1 MKILVTGA
9 TGFVGGY
16 ILKYLRDNIPGAE
29 LTGTGRNRQKADQ
42 LSAHGFNIVRG
53 DISDPDFVKSSFKDI
68 SHVVHCAA
76 RASMWGK
83 YDEFYR
89 DNVLTTVSLLNN
101 LPGLER
107 FVFISTANVYF
118 NAKDRLNVKE
128 DDPLPSKYLSFYPL
142 TKLEAE
148 TKVLE
153 NKNIHSIVLRPRGV
167 IGPGDTT
174 AFPRLMDAFKEKKI
188 RITGSG
194 ENVIDL
200 TSVRNLAYASLLAL
214 NSGEQTRG
222 QVYNITDGSTHK
234 FWSLLKDTAMKL
246 GYNTDVPRMNYWLLY
261 GFARMAELT
270 AKISNRGEPLIQR
283 YGVNLLKTS
292 FTLNINKAIDQ
303 LAYSPVISTE
313 ECIDDFLEWANISRQ
328 E

>member
-1 MKILVTGA
+1 VYK
-9 TGFVGGY
+9 
-16 ILKYLRDNIPGAE
+16 
-29 LTGTGRNRQKADQ
+29 RQ
-42 LSAHGFNIVRG
+42 
-53 DISDPDFVKSSFKDI
+53 
-68 SHVVHCAA
+68 
-76 RASMWGK
+76 
-83 YDEFYR
+83 
-89 DNVLTTVSLLNN
+89 VLTTVSLLNN

-153 NKNIHSIVLRPRGV
+153 KKTIHSIVLRPRGV